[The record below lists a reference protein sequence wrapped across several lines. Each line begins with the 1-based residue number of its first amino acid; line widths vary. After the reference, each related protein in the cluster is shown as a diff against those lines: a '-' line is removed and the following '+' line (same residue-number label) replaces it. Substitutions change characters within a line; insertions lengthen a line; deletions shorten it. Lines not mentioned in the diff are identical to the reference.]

1 MILRGRKMP
10 PSEDE
15 LRAAGEAGAMWVG
28 TRPVVQN
35 LMGTERPRM
44 TAVLSSSPGYS
55 MGLHYD
61 EDRPATRW
69 FYIEPDGTMS
79 DGPVVWP
86 DAVFGAA
93 CVRLWND
100 PKSLD
105 ALRDVQL
112 AAEGRLGGAVRAS
125 AGTRPSDAFV
135 EACMVY
141 WRAVERCRSVGAAGV
156 NARASSNAH
165 EDRRRALDNVQ
176 RAVKEGRL

>member
-1 MILRGRKMP
+1 MTLQGRKTP

-69 FYIEPDGTMS
+69 FYIEPDGTMPIRLAHHGARGHRFPAS
-79 DGPVVWP
+79 GSETWP
-86 DAVFGAA
+86 GGLTRR
-93 CVRLWND
+93 VR
-100 PKSLD
+100 PR
-105 ALRDVQL
+105 AR
-112 AAEGRLGGAVRAS
+112 GAVRGGH
-125 AGTRPSDAFV
+125 GTLARWVRWARV
-135 EACMVY
+135 GQ
-141 WRAVERCRSVGAAGV
+141 WRG
-156 NARASSNAH
+156 
-165 EDRRRALDNVQ
+165 Q
-176 RAVKEGRL
+176 RG

>member
-1 MILRGRKMP
+1 MILLGRKTP
-10 PSEDE
+10 PSDDE

-44 TAVLSSSPGYS
+44 TAVLSSSPGFN

-79 DGPVVWP
+79 NGPIAWP
-86 DAVFGAA
+86 DTTFGAA

-112 AAEGRLGGAVRAS
+112 AAEGRLQPGSVALDAAS
-125 AGTRPSDAFV
+125 TRPSDAFA

-141 WRAVERCRSVGAAGV
+141 WRAVRECDRAEGQKHIAAI
-156 NARASSNAH
+156 AH
-165 EDRRRALDNVQ
+165 EDRRRSLDNVQ
-176 RAVKEGRL
+176 RAVKEGRP